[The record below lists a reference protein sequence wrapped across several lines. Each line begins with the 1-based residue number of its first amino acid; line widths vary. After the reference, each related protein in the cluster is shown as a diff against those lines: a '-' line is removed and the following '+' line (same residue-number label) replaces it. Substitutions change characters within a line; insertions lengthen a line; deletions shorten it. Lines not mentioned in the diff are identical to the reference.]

1 MAVPRAGPG
10 RPSVARGALEAPPR
24 VTCLPQ
30 LLCCLPG
37 RSPQMGLCCSPS
49 SCLPTTQRTS
59 LSPGRRGPL
68 GPPCVP
74 TLTPKARPRL
84 RSRRTQA
91 TRAHVPAWG
100 RHQNKLTSKSLA
112 KPSGHGWRRRPA
124 GKGPLRRRW
133 WLWPAPP
140 EGCRSHTL
148 LALPAKPEAGAP
160 GPRAPGRR
168 PLGSPLLQVWLVTHE
183 VPSCVKPDL
192 HRLQFLLEPSQLK
205 QFSSHLRGDTGSHR
219 CVGRRPGHS
228 RPPSCSP
235 SPLLRCDPR
244 PPTHTLHPPRQSCI
258 LLGRCTPREVTMSSR
273 PLAGAQGR
281 PGSPRPPLPCPGPG
295 RLQKERP
302 PPTTTTLKAT
312 VHVPAAALTL
322 TQRARPAPSC
332 PMGQEVRPEATQ
344 PDRTP
349 VSPADRGSLW
359 SGHAEEEKWTRARG
373 RACAPGREDTA
384 SHGGTARTLP
394 SQVSNY
400 KP

>member
-1 MAVPRAGPG
+1 MVVPRAGPG

-91 TRAHVPAWG
+91 ARAHVPAWG

-140 EGCRSHTL
+140 KGCRSHTL
-148 LALPAKPEAGAP
+148 LALPAQPEAGAP

-205 QFSSHLRGDTGSHR
+205 QFSSHLRGDAGSHR
-219 CVGRRPGHS
+219 CVGRRPGDS

-244 PPTHTLHPPRQSCI
+244 PLHTHCIPHDSPASCW
-258 LLGRCTPREVTMSSR
+258 VSVH
-273 PLAGAQGR
+273 
-281 PGSPRPPLPCPGPG
+281 PG
-295 RLQKERP
+295 R
-302 PPTTTTLKAT
+302 
-312 VHVPAAALTL
+312 
-322 TQRARPAPSC
+322 
-332 PMGQEVRPEATQ
+332 
-344 PDRTP
+344 
-349 VSPADRGSLW
+349 
-359 SGHAEEEKWTRARG
+359 
-373 RACAPGREDTA
+373 
-384 SHGGTARTLP
+384 
-394 SQVSNY
+394 
-400 KP
+400 